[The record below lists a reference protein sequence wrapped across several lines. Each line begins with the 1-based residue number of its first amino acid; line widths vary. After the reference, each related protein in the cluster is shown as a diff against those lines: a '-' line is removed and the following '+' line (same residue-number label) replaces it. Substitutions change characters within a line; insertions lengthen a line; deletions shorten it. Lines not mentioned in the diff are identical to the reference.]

1 MTAVALTAEQRG
13 RERALLL
20 VAALDGT
27 LVGLLLLVGELGG
40 SLTCIAEALRGGL
53 VDLIALVSL
62 MVMRRLHRGTLTG
75 FDFGTGKIEQ
85 LCSLTI
91 AAALGVSALWVGH
104 DAIALALSERSD
116 ATPLALT
123 LAAMT
128 GALNVCI
135 NVVAWDEVRRA
146 ARGRPSAIMHAQL
159 RSRWTKLLSSL
170 TVQAT
175 MTLAAVAKDPMLAA
189 MADAVGALLVC
200 VVMAFAARDLLADSL
215 PDLLDRSMDPLARPA
230 LEQAMAALPDFALAA
245 FRSRGTAR
253 AFVLE
258 VALACPA
265 GTEVR
270 ALAESERRLAAEL
283 RRLLPDV
290 ELSLIVRAQEAGRG
304 GTI

>member
-1 MTAVALTAEQRG
+1 MAAVGLTAEQRG

-20 VAALDGT
+20 VAVLDGT
-27 LVGLLLLVGELGG
+27 MVGLLLLVGTLGG

-62 MVMRRLHRGTLTG
+62 FVMRRLHRGTLLG

-85 LCSLTI
+85 LCSLAI
-91 AAALGVSALWVGH
+91 AVALGVSAVWVAH
-104 DAIALALSERSD
+104 DAIELMASEHSD

-123 LAAMT
+123 LAAVT

-135 NVVAWDEVRRA
+135 NVIAWDEVRRA
-146 ARGRPSAIMHAQL
+146 TRGRPSAIMRAQL

-170 TVQAT
+170 TVQVT

-189 MADAVGALLVC
+189 MADAVGALVVC
-200 VVMAFAARDLLADSL
+200 GVMAVAAKDLLAESL

-230 LEQAMAALPDFALAA
+230 LEQAMAGLPGFALTG

-258 VALACPA
+258 VMLACPA
-265 GTEVR
+265 GSHVR
-270 ALAESERRLAAEL
+270 TLADAERRLASEL
-283 RRLLPDV
+283 RRLLPEVD
-290 ELSLIVRAQEAGRG
+290 LSLIVQVAETG
-304 GTI
+304 

>member
-1 MTAVALTAEQRG
+1 MMAVTFTPTLTPEQRG
-13 RERALLL
+13 RERALIL
-20 VAALDGT
+20 VALLDGT
-27 LVGLLLLVGELGG
+27 LVCLLLVVGVFGG
-40 SLTCIAEALRGGL
+40 SLACVAEALRGGL

-62 MVMRRLHRGTLTG
+62 FVMRRLHRGTLTG

-91 AAALGVSALWVGH
+91 AVALAVSAVWVAH
-104 DAIALALSERSD
+104 DAVQLFLSEDSH

-123 LAAMT
+123 LAAVT

-135 NVVAWDEVRRA
+135 NVIAWDEVRRA
-146 ARGRPSAIMHAQL
+146 ARGRPSAIMHAQV

-170 TVQAT
+170 TVQVT
-175 MTLAAVAKDPMLAA
+175 MTLAAIAKDPMLAA

-200 VVMAFAARDLLADSL
+200 GVMAVAAKDLFAESL
-215 PDLLDRSMDPLARPA
+215 PDLLDRSMDRLARPA
-230 LEQAMAALPDFALAA
+230 LVQAMAALPGFALAG

-258 VALACPA
+258 VVLACPA

-270 ALAESERRLAAEL
+270 EFAQSERRLADEL
-283 RRLLPDV
+283 RRLLPEI
-290 ELSLIVRAQEAGRG
+290 ELSLVVRAEAV
-304 GTI
+304 

>member
-1 MTAVALTAEQRG
+1 MTTVTLTPTLTAEQRG
-13 RERALLL
+13 RERALIL
-20 VAALDGT
+20 VALLDGT
-27 LVGLLLLVGELGG
+27 LVGLLLLVGVFGG
-40 SLTCIAEALRGGL
+40 SLTCVAEALRGGL

-62 MVMRRLHRGTLTG
+62 FVIRRLHRGTLTG

-85 LCSLTI
+85 LCSLAI
-91 AAALGVSALWVGH
+91 AAALAVSAVWVAH
-104 DAIALALSERSD
+104 DAVELFLSEHSD

-123 LAAMT
+123 LAAVV

-135 NVVAWDEVRRA
+135 NVIAWDEVRRA

-170 TVQAT
+170 TVQVT
-175 MTLAAVAKDPMLAA
+175 MTLAAIAKDPMLAA

-200 VVMAFAARDLLADSL
+200 GVMAVAAWELFADSL
-215 PDLLDRSMDPLARPA
+215 PDLLDRSMDRLARPA
-230 LEQAMAALPDFALAA
+230 LLQAMGVVPGFALAG

-258 VALACPA
+258 VMLACPPGA
-265 GTEVR
+265 EVR
-270 ALAESERRLAAEL
+270 ALAQSERRLAAEL

-290 ELSLIVRAQEAGRG
+290 ELSLVVRAAEAA
-304 GTI
+304 

>member
-1 MTAVALTAEQRG
+1 MAMATVALSAEQRG
-13 RERALLL
+13 RERALIL
-20 VAALDGT
+20 VALLDGT
-27 LVGLLLLVGELGG
+27 LVFLLLLVGTLGG
-40 SLTCIAEALRGGL
+40 SLTCVAEALRGGL
-53 VDLIALVSL
+53 VDLIALMSL
-62 MVMRRLHRGTLTG
+62 VVMRRLHRGMLRG

-91 AAALGVSALWVGH
+91 AAALAVSAVWVAR
-104 DAIALALSERSD
+104 DAIVLVMSEHSD

-123 LAAMT
+123 LAAVT

-135 NVVAWDEVRRA
+135 NVIAWDEVRRA
-146 ARGRPSAIMHAQL
+146 TRGRPSAIMRAQL

-170 TVQAT
+170 TVQLT

-200 VVMAFAARDLLADSL
+200 AVMALAAKDLLAESL
-215 PDLLDRSMDPLARPA
+215 PDLLDRSMDAVARPA
-230 LEQAMAALPDFALAA
+230 LEQAMAALPGFALAG
-245 FRSRGTAR
+245 FRSRGTSR

-270 ALAESERRLAAEL
+270 ALAEAERWLAGEL
-283 RRLLPDV
+283 RRRLPEIEV
-290 ELSLIVRAQEAGRG
+290 TLIVQGREA
-304 GTI
+304 

>member
-1 MTAVALTAEQRG
+1 MTAVALTPTLTPEQRG
-13 RERALLL
+13 RERALIL
-20 VAALDGT
+20 VAVLDGT
-27 LVGLLLLVGELGG
+27 LVGLLLVVGVLGG
-40 SLTCIAEALRGGL
+40 SLTCTAEALRGGL

-62 MVMRRLHRGTLTG
+62 FVMRRLHRGTLLG

-85 LCSLTI
+85 LCSLAI
-91 AAALGVSALWVGH
+91 AVALAISAVWVAH
-104 DAIALALSERSD
+104 DAIELIASEHSD

-123 LAAMT
+123 LAAVT

-135 NVVAWDEVRRA
+135 NVIAWDEVRRA
-146 ARGRPSAIMHAQL
+146 TRGRPSAIMRSQL

-170 TVQAT
+170 TVQVT

-189 MADAVGALLVC
+189 MADAVGALVVC
-200 VVMAFAARDLLADSL
+200 GVMAVAARDLFAESL

-230 LEQAMAALPDFALAA
+230 LRQAMAGLPGFVLSG

-258 VALACPA
+258 VMLACPP

-270 ALAESERRLAAEL
+270 ALGEAERRLGLEL
-283 RRLLPDV
+283 RRLLPEV
-290 ELSLIVRAQEAGRG
+290 ELSLVVRAAEAG
-304 GTI
+304 

>member
-1 MTAVALTAEQRG
+1 MAAVALTAEQRG
-13 RERALLL
+13 RERALIL

-27 LVGLLLLVGELGG
+27 IVGLLLLVGTLGG
-40 SLTCIAEALRGGL
+40 SLTCVAEALRGGL

-62 MVMRRLHRGTLTG
+62 FVMRRLHRGSLRG

-91 AAALGVSALWVGH
+91 AAALAVSAVWVAH
-104 DAIALALSERSD
+104 DAIVLAMSEHSD

-123 LAAMT
+123 LAAVT

-135 NVVAWDEVRRA
+135 NVIAWDEVRRA
-146 ARGRPSAIMHAQL
+146 TRGRPSAIMRAQL

-170 TVQAT
+170 TVQVT
-175 MTLAAVAKDPMLAA
+175 MTLAAIAKDPMLAA

-200 VVMAFAARDLLADSL
+200 GVMAIAAKDLLAESL
-215 PDLLDRSMDPLARPA
+215 PDLLDRSMASLARPA
-230 LEQAMAALPDFALAA
+230 LEQAMAALPGFALAG
-245 FRSRGTAR
+245 FRSRGTSR

-258 VALACPA
+258 VALGCPA

-270 ALAESERRLAAEL
+270 ALAEAEARLAGAL
-283 RRLLPDV
+283 RRLLPEV
-290 ELSLIVRAQEAGRG
+290 ELTLIVQGRE
-304 GTI
+304 T